1 MRTLFGMHSHLGALT
16 TAVRATLV
24 AVALAVLTMLVI
36 DAGPAE
42 ATFPGQNGKIAYE
55 SSGEIYTI
63 DPDASGKF
71 KVTNN
76 NTEDVNP
83 SYSPD
88 GKKIAYVNH
97 PTTDS
102 EIWTIKPD
110 GGGRQQ
116 VTDNSTHE
124 FDPTFSPDGKR
135 IAYQG
140 YDGQDY
146 EIYTINVG
154 GGGKTKVTEGAHP
167 TFSPDGKRIAY
178 VCPDREGDGEICT
191 IKVGGGG
198 KFKVTDNKRDEYT
211 PSYSPDGRRIA
222 YTHVDGRSGGYDA
235 EIYTINVGGGG
246 KLQLTDNEKDDEQ
259 PSYSPDGKRIAYTGW
274 KAFSS
279 SDDDLFDAEIYK
291 MKAGG
296 GGKVQVTND
305 NLTHDTV
312 TATNPSWGSRP

>member
-135 IAYQG
+135 IAY
-140 YDGQDY
+140 
-146 EIYTINVG
+146 
-154 GGGKTKVTEGAHP
+154 
-167 TFSPDGKRIAY
+167 
-178 VCPDREGDGEICT
+178 
-191 IKVGGGG
+191 
-198 KFKVTDNKRDEYT
+198 
-211 PSYSPDGRRIA
+211 
-222 YTHVDGRSGGYDA
+222 
-235 EIYTINVGGGG
+235 
-246 KLQLTDNEKDDEQ
+246 
-259 PSYSPDGKRIAYTGW
+259 TGW

>member
-1 MRTLFGMHSHLGALT
+1 MRTLFGMHSHLGALA
-16 TAVRATLV
+16 TAVRAALV
-24 AVALAVLTMLVI
+24 AVALAVPMMLVI
-36 DAGPAE
+36 DSGPAE

-55 SSGEIYTI
+55 SYNEIYTI
-63 DPDASGKF
+63 DPDGSGKF

-76 NTEDVNP
+76 KTEDYEP

-88 GKKIAYVNH
+88 GKKIAYVGWKGA
-97 PTTDS
+97 DA
-102 EIWTIKPD
+102 EIYIINAN
-110 GGGRQQ
+110 GGGKTRL
-116 VTDNSTHE
+116 TDNSTQE
-124 FDPTFSPDGKR
+124 YDPTFSPDGKR
-135 IAYQG
+135 IAYHSESG
-140 YDGQDY
+140 G
-146 EIYTINVG
+146 IYITNVG

-178 VCPDREGDGEICT
+178 ECPDRGWDGEICT

-198 KFKVTDNKRDEYT
+198 KLQLTNNKTDELQPD
-211 PSYSPDGRRIA
+211 YSPDGKRIA
-222 YTHVDGRSGGYDA
+222 YTHVDGRSGGQDA

-274 KAFSS
+274 KAFHT